1 MSSSFREGSNTW
13 WNGKDGQWSECLEST
28 MLMWHK
34 DWFDS
39 AEKCTLTVLWSKNEC
54 MRFSSCCC
62 ICVQAQH
69 LGAGGEHP
77 GWQADFGVWAK
88 VSVAASWGA
97 LRVLWVI
104 SLDFY
109 LCIHFFSLAC
119 FYILAPILKSL
130 KHVCSVPL
138 PPFTFLSCVLVLNY
152 IQCLFLW
159 VLVFTHT
166 FIPPHPPFVSLNSS
180 SLLPNWKKKI
190 CTELLFV
197 CCQALWNARAAHG
210 NV

>member
-1 MSSSFREGSNTW
+1 MF
-13 WNGKDGQWSECLEST
+13 ECCCFFLLKKSI
-28 MLMWHK
+28 LIW
-34 DWFDS
+34 
-39 AEKCTLTVLWSKNEC
+39 TVLVILTFVFFFQGRLEYLVKWKGWAMKWVPWIHNVNVTQALVRFSWKMHINCALEQNEC
-54 MRFSSCCC
+54 MCFSSCCC

-109 LCIHFFSLAC
+109 LCIYFFSLAC

-130 KHVCSVPL
+130 KHVCSVPR

-152 IQCLFLW
+152 FQCLFL
-159 VLVFTHT
+159 
-166 FIPPHPPFVSLNSS
+166 
-180 SLLPNWKKKI
+180 
-190 CTELLFV
+190 
-197 CCQALWNARAAHG
+197 
-210 NV
+210 